1 MGVMVMYTVGF
12 KGISCMSIR
21 GVGNAKSLGL
31 HCINSKIVKFIM
43 PVSIAK
49 VLLSLVEFSLEPGT
63 RTLLTGL
70 TFGILRES
78 VLK

>member
-1 MGVMVMYTVGF
+1 
-12 KGISCMSIR
+12 MSIR

-63 RTLLTGL
+63 RTHRVDIWN
-70 TFGILRES
+70 FERIR
-78 VLK
+78 LKVIIKGDRARANNYC